1 MNAEQQKLSI
11 KEKVGYSLG
20 DTASNLFFLTFL
32 IFMPKFYTDVFGLTA
47 SAVALMFL
55 ITKIWDAVNDPIMGI
70 LADRT
75 DTKMGKY
82 RPYILWFAIPLGVAG
97 VLTFT
102 TPGLGENGK
111 LIYAYITYTAV
122 MMLYTIVNVPYSALM
137 GVMTPNAAERTVI
150 SSYRFVAAFVGQFV
164 AQYAVGM
171 LVVKFGGGDNA
182 KGYQLTLG
190 LLSAIAVILLFIT
203 FATTKERVH
212 PPKGQKS
219 PIRQDMRD
227 LFTNGPWLM
236 IGIATFFQL
245 FFISLRS
252 GIIPYYFDYYVNS
265 GEVSLL
271 GITRDWSSETLLTTY
286 LMTGTAIMVLGAVL
300 TKKLTRIIGKA
311 ICYWSFLGLSAAT
324 TALYYFLDP
333 DDLNLMFILNFVRS
347 FAMGPVSVLQW
358 AMYTDCADYSEWK
371 TGRRATAL
379 IMSASLFSLKM
390 GLAVGSAALTWILA
404 IYGYEANVEQSEES
418 IKGIVLLMSIYPA
431 VIALFGMIAMVLYPL
446 NNKKM
451 AQIETELVERRKQ
464 TEKDPADA

>member
-1 MNAEQQKLSI
+1 
-11 KEKVGYSLG
+11 
-20 DTASNLFFLTFL
+20 
-32 IFMPKFYTDVFGLTA
+32 
-47 SAVALMFL
+47 
-55 ITKIWDAVNDPIMGI
+55 
-70 LADRT
+70 
-75 DTKMGKY
+75 
-82 RPYILWFAIPLGVAG
+82 
-97 VLTFT
+97 
-102 TPGLGENGK
+102 
-111 LIYAYITYTAV
+111 
-122 MMLYTIVNVPYSALM
+122 M
-137 GVMTPNAAERTVI
+137 GVMTPNASERTVI
-150 SSYRFVAAFVGQFV
+150 SSYRFVAAFVGQFF

-171 LVVKFGGGDNA
+171 LVVKFGGGDDA

-190 LLSAIAVILLFIT
+190 LLSTIAVILLFIT

-245 FFISLRS
+245 SFISLRS

-286 LMTGTAIMVLGAVL
+286 LMSGTAIMVLGAVL

-311 ICYWSFLGLSAAT
+311 ICYWGFLGLSAAA

-431 VIALFGMIAMVLYPL
+431 IIALFGMVVMVLYPL

-451 AQIETELVERRKQ
+451 AQIEADLIERRKQ
-464 TEKDPADA
+464 AENDSADA